1 MDSTVPGVIQKTVV
15 PLLLNYMPAI
25 VTLVVAWIT
34 VSQFYFK
41 KKEEPPAAAQNDARR
56 RSSVESK
63 PDKTKSQHSPVP
75 AKSKKK
81 QAEKWTGRDAKQ
93 NFAHEWLLTNLKGH
107 TGAILDMDFSAN
119 GKFLATCA
127 DDDPGG
133 TSGNSS
139 GSEGN
144 KENSSPRGGNTT
156 LSRRQKKNRVRNS
169 SPPTTTTSKKKHK
182 KHCHTVLRQYSKLN
196 LNESVY
202 ASLLVQNGSEQFGK
216 VQEIKPVIRPEPEC
230 TTEEKKCVRCQKSFF
245 ITSTGEYLT
254 QEHCM
259 YHWGKLLRPP
269 SGGSESFY
277 SCCKAKKYTKG
288 CSTGKLHV
296 WSGVD
301 PGRNGPFDGYVRT
314 RPRKTPPPDG
324 NYGVYALDCEMCYT
338 TSGLELTKISVVAHD
353 GRLVYDTYVK
363 PESLIIDYNT
373 RFSGVTAKD
382 LNKRTKLLKDVQNDL
397 MGFITA
403 DTILIGHGLENDLR
417 ALRMVHTTVVD
428 TAIIFPHILGPPYRR
443 PLKSLVYQLLKRDIQ
458 RDSGGH
464 NSYEDACSCLE
475 LVLWKIRK
483 DRQFRDE
490 LLLGKYRAVYV
501 WSTRDWKE
509 KEHKYIR
516 YNVEY
521 DHASL
526 ISWSPD
532 SKAFVYNRSVDN
544 LLEVCKLTK
553 RPDGWIQSLSK
564 AVTYPQG
571 HKDETIGLGI
581 SSNGKYIMTCSNAT
595 DLILWDLKGTELA
608 RVDTYLMNNFNAK
621 VSPCGTFVGASGF
634 APDVKVWQ
642 VAFTKSGEFKSI
654 SRAFELT
661 GHTSGVYDFAFNA
674 DSSLMATVSKDST
687 WRLFNVK
694 IEYNQGE
701 EPHLIKT
708 GKYKTDGKRACIAL
722 SPDGNV
728 IALARSSS
736 LTLVNALSGEVDK
749 EIPNI
754 YSGLKIVQDGPP
766 GFCFL

>member
-1 MDSTVPGVIQKTVV
+1 MTRQKSSKRRDVTTKAKAALPEIDQCGPAPQVP
-15 PLLLNYMPAI
+15 
-25 VTLVVAWIT
+25 
-34 VSQFYFK
+34 SD
-41 KKEEPPAAAQNDARR
+41 DARR
-56 RSSVESK
+56 RSSVEPK
-63 PDKTKSQHSPVP
+63 PDKSKSQHSPVP

-156 LSRRQKKNRVRNS
+156 LSRRQKKNRGRNS
-169 SPPTTTTSKKKHK
+169 SPPTTTTSKKKQK
-182 KHCHTVLRQYSKLN
+182 KHCHTVLRQYAKLN
-196 LNESVY
+196 LSDYDLFETILNYTLRPEDLFLLGYPVESRLYPGRAMIFRNQTKPFDVNAKEFVPKDESVY

-216 VQEIKPVIRPEPEC
+216 AQEIVPVKRPEPEC

-288 CSTGKLHV
+288 CSTAKLHV

-353 GRLVYDTYVK
+353 GRLVYDTYVR

-382 LNKRTKLLKDVQNDL
+382 LSKRTKLLKDVQNDL

-443 PLKSLVYQLLKRDIQ
+443 SLKSLVYQLLKRDIQ

-490 LLLGKYRAVYV
+490 LLLGK
-501 WSTRDWKE
+501 
-509 KEHKYIR
+509 
-516 YNVEY
+516 
-521 DHASL
+521 
-526 ISWSPD
+526 
-532 SKAFVYNRSVDN
+532 
-544 LLEVCKLTK
+544 C
-553 RPDGWIQSLSK
+553 
-564 AVTYPQG
+564 
-571 HKDETIGLGI
+571 
-581 SSNGKYIMTCSNAT
+581 
-595 DLILWDLKGTELA
+595 
-608 RVDTYLMNNFNAK
+608 
-621 VSPCGTFVGASGF
+621 
-634 APDVKVWQ
+634 
-642 VAFTKSGEFKSI
+642 
-654 SRAFELT
+654 
-661 GHTSGVYDFAFNA
+661 
-674 DSSLMATVSKDST
+674 
-687 WRLFNVK
+687 
-694 IEYNQGE
+694 
-701 EPHLIKT
+701 
-708 GKYKTDGKRACIAL
+708 
-722 SPDGNV
+722 
-728 IALARSSS
+728 
-736 LTLVNALSGEVDK
+736 
-749 EIPNI
+749 
-754 YSGLKIVQDGPP
+754 
-766 GFCFL
+766 